1 MAQFLRSVVLGAT
14 LLPLLFGQSEGRI
27 VGTVTD
33 STGAVIPG
41 ATIVVT
47 NEKTSQERK
56 AVADNAGFFALP
68 NLPPSTYSVKAEGK
82 GLSEA
87 RYTGLPISVGQQRV
101 LNITLQPAAVT
112 TEISVSGGELT
123 VIDLSSAAIGANIN
137 SREVA
142 QLPLNGRQLSQL
154 YL

>member
-41 ATIVVT
+41 ATVIVT

-56 AVADNAGFFALP
+56 AVADSGGFFALP
-68 NLPPSTYSVKAEGK
+68 NLSPSTYAVKAESQ
-82 GLSEA
+82 GLSAA
-87 RYTGLPISVGQQRV
+87 RYTGLPLSVGQERV
-101 LNITLQPAAVT
+101 LNI
-112 TEISVSGGELT
+112 
-123 VIDLSSAAIGANIN
+123 
-137 SREVA
+137 
-142 QLPLNGRQLSQL
+142 
-154 YL
+154 